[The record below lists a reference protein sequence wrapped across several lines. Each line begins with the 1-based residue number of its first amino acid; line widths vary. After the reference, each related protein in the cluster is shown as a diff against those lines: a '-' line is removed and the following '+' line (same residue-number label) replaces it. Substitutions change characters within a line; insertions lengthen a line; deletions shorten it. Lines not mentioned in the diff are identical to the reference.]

1 LRRIEAADIGH
12 HAPGEKK
19 LARAARTEGSRS
31 MTAADSLGANGRSSA
46 RELIFACD
54 VNLGFPT
61 DDPEWAAF
69 FRDHGWR
76 TVNYDEMGEL
86 TATLKA
92 HQPSAAFMPA
102 ANYYYL
108 KDDPFY
114 AGLASARAE
123 RSGGTTVTSVLIV
136 PQTSDAHSVL
146 DLRGKRLGHINSYCT
161 TSYFSPAILLA
172 EHDVPF
178 GTFFSTVE
186 PVGAWQHQ
194 IDAVAAGRVD
204 ATMVEKGIWL
214 DKPANAA
221 ATKIIGS
228 VDRLPGPV
236 IVLATSVAPAFA
248 SAFLTKLLACRT
260 AAPAQPFLGYTGY
273 CTDVVQ
279 AFFDRSERA
288 FGVAAS

>member
-1 LRRIEAADIGH
+1 
-12 HAPGEKK
+12 
-19 LARAARTEGSRS
+19 

-46 RELIFACD
+46 REMIFACD

-76 TVNYDEMGEL
+76 TVNYDDMGKL

-92 HQPSAAFMPA
+92 HQPAAAFMPA

-136 PQTSDAHSVL
+136 PQTSDARSVL
-146 DLRGKRLGHINSYCT
+146 DLRGKRLGDINSYCT

-172 EHDVPF
+172 ERDVPF

-194 IDAVAAGRVD
+194 IDAVVAGRVD

-236 IVLATSVAPAFA
+236 IVLATSVDPAFA

-288 FGVAAS
+288 FAVAAR

>member
-1 LRRIEAADIGH
+1 
-12 HAPGEKK
+12 
-19 LARAARTEGSRS
+19 
-31 MTAADSLGANGRSSA
+31 M
-46 RELIFACD
+46 IFACD

-76 TVNYDEMGEL
+76 TVSYDDMGKL

-92 HQPSAAFMPA
+92 HEPAAAFMPA

-114 AGLASARAE
+114 AGLASACAE

-136 PQTSDAHSVL
+136 PQTSDARSVL

-172 EHDVPF
+172 ERDVPF

-194 IDAVAAGRVD
+194 IDTVVAGRVD
-204 ATMVEKGIWL
+204 ATMVEK
-214 DKPANAA
+214 
-221 ATKIIGS
+221 
-228 VDRLPGPV
+228 
-236 IVLATSVAPAFA
+236 A
-248 SAFLTKLLACRT
+248 S
-260 AAPAQPFLGYTGY
+260 G
-273 CTDVVQ
+273 
-279 AFFDRSERA
+279 
-288 FGVAAS
+288 